1 MLQSYSFF
9 STLRVSASAFKRF
22 LLILVI
28 HRRVWHPCHT
38 HAARHTH
45 AACHNQAFGVRISP
59 TNAIG
64 RRTQSNRTPDAIQSD
79 TERNPIGRRTQSDQV
94 ANASGDK
101 NITYAHAK
109 LNYFRGCTCLKCTK
123 SITYT
128 TKSITYAH
136 AKLNRK
142 ALIVIKI
149 DYNIAE
155 V

>member
-64 RRTQSNRTPDAIQSD
+64 RRTQSDRTANAIRSGS
-79 TERNPIGRRTQSDQV
+79 ERNPIGRRTQSDRV
-94 ANASGDK
+94 ANASGGK
-101 NITYAHAK
+101 SITYAHAK
-109 LNYFRGCTCLKCTK
+109 LNHFRGCTCLKCTK

-136 AKLNRK
+136 AKLNLQ

-149 DYNIAE
+149 DHNTAE

>member
-22 LLILVI
+22 LLIWVI

-45 AACHNQAFGVRISP
+45 AACHNQAFGVRLGP
-59 TNAIG
+59 TNAIV
-64 RRTQSNRTPDAIQSD
+64 
-79 TERNPIGRRTQSDQV
+79 RRTQSDRT
-94 ANASGDK
+94 ADASGDK

-109 LNYFRGCTCLKCTK
+109 LNCFRGCTCLKCTK

-136 AKLNRK
+136 EKLNCK

-149 DYNIAE
+149 DHNTAE

>member
-38 HAARHTH
+38 HAACHTH
-45 AACHNQAFGVRISP
+45 TACHNQAFGIRLSP

-64 RRTQSNRTPDAIQSD
+64 RRTQSDW
-79 TERNPIGRRTQSDQV
+79 V
-94 ANASGDK
+94 ANASGD
-101 NITYAHAK
+101 
-109 LNYFRGCTCLKCTK
+109 
-123 SITYT
+123 
-128 TKSITYAH
+128 KSITYAH

-149 DYNIAE
+149 DHNTAE

>member
-38 HAARHTH
+38 HATCHTH
-45 AACHNQAFGVRISP
+45 AACHNQAFGVRLSS
-59 TNAIG
+59 TNTIVQ
-64 RRTQSNRTPDAIQSD
+64 RTQSDRTPNAIWSD
-79 TERNPIGRRTQSDQV
+79 GERNLIGRRTQSDRA

-101 NITYAHAK
+101 SITYAHAK
-109 LNYFRGCTCLKCTK
+109 LNCFRGCTCLKCTK

-136 AKLNRK
+136 AKLNRE

-149 DYNIAE
+149 NHDTAE

>member
-38 HAARHTH
+38 HAA
-45 AACHNQAFGVRISP
+45 CHNQAFGVRLSP

-64 RRTQSNRTPDAIQSD
+64 RRTQSDRTANAIRSD
-79 TERNPIGRRTQSDQV
+79 TERNPIGRRTQSDWA

-101 NITYAHAK
+101 
-109 LNYFRGCTCLKCTK
+109 
-123 SITYT
+123 
-128 TKSITYAH
+128 SITYAH
-136 AKLNRK
+136 EKLNRK

-149 DYNIAE
+149 NHDTAE

>member
-45 AACHNQAFGVRISP
+45 AACRNQAVGVRLSP
-59 TNAIG
+59 TNAIV
-64 RRTQSNRTPDAIQSD
+64 RRTQSDRTADAIRSGGG
-79 TERNPIGRRTQSDQV
+79 RNLIGRRTQSDRV
-94 ANASGDK
+94 ANASGD
-101 NITYAHAK
+101 
-109 LNYFRGCTCLKCTK
+109 
-123 SITYT
+123 
-128 TKSITYAH
+128 KSITYAH
-136 AKLNRK
+136 AKLNCK

-149 DYNIAE
+149 DHNTAE

>member
-45 AACHNQAFGVRISP
+45 AACHNQAFGIRLSP

-64 RRTQSNRTPDAIQSD
+64 RRTQSDRTPNAIRSD
-79 TERNPIGRRTQSDQV
+79 TERNLIWHRTQSDRA
-94 ANASGDK
+94 ANASGGK
-101 NITYAHAK
+101 SITYAHAK

-123 SITYT
+123 SITYAP
-128 TKSITYAH
+128 K
-136 AKLNRK
+136 
-142 ALIVIKI
+142 V
-149 DYNIAE
+149 
-155 V
+155 

>member
-9 STLRVSASAFKRF
+9 SRLRVSASAFKRF
-22 LLILVI
+22 LLIWVI

-38 HAARHTH
+38 HAVRHTH
-45 AACHNQAFGVRISP
+45 AACHNQAFGVRLSS
-59 TNAIG
+59 TNTIV
-64 RRTQSNRTPDAIQSD
+64 Q
-79 TERNPIGRRTQSDQV
+79 RTQSDRA

-101 NITYAHAK
+101 SITYAHEK
-109 LNYFRGCTCLKCTK
+109 LNCFRGCTCLKCTK

-128 TKSITYAH
+128 TKNITYAH

-149 DYNIAE
+149 NHNTAE

>member
-45 AACHNQAFGVRISP
+45 AACHNQAFGVRLSP

-64 RRTQSNRTPDAIQSD
+64 RRTQSDRVANAIRSGGG
-79 TERNPIGRRTQSDQV
+79 RNLIGHRTQSDRV

-101 NITYAHAK
+101 SITYAHAK
-109 LNYFRGCTCLKCTK
+109 LNRFRGCTCLKCTK
-123 SITYT
+123 SITY
-128 TKSITYAH
+128 AH
-136 AKLNRK
+136 AKLNRE

-149 DYNIAE
+149 DHNTAE

>member
-38 HAARHTH
+38 HATCHTH
-45 AACHNQAFGVRISP
+45 AVCHNQAFCVRISP

-64 RRTQSNRTPDAIQSD
+64 RRTQSDRTPNAIRSD
-79 TERNPIGRRTQSDQV
+79 TGRNLIGHRTQSDRV

-101 NITYAHAK
+101 SIMYTHAK

-123 SITYT
+123 SIM
-128 TKSITYAH
+128 YAH

-149 DYNIAE
+149 DHNKAE

>member
-22 LLILVI
+22 LSFLVI

-38 HAARHTH
+38 HAA
-45 AACHNQAFGVRISP
+45 CHNQAFGVRLSP
-59 TNAIG
+59 TNAIV
-64 RRTQSNRTPDAIQSD
+64 RRTQSDRIPNAIRSD
-79 TERNPIGRRTQSDQV
+79 TERNLIGHRTQSDWA

-101 NITYAHAK
+101 SIMYTHAK

-123 SITYT
+123 N
-128 TKSITYAH
+128 ITYAH
-136 AKLNRK
+136 AKLNRE

-149 DYNIAE
+149 DHNTAE

>member
-38 HAARHTH
+38 HAAYHTH
-45 AACHNQAFGVRISP
+45 TACHNQAFGIRLSP

-64 RRTQSNRTPDAIQSD
+64 HRTQSDRTPDAIRSD
-79 TERNPIGRRTQSDQV
+79 TERNLIGRRTQSDWV
-94 ANASGDK
+94 ANASGD
-101 NITYAHAK
+101 
-109 LNYFRGCTCLKCTK
+109 
-123 SITYT
+123 
-128 TKSITYAH
+128 KSITYAH

-149 DYNIAE
+149 DHNTAE

>member
-45 AACHNQAFGVRISP
+45 AACHNQAFGVLLGP
-59 TNAIG
+59 TNAIV
-64 RRTQSNRTPDAIQSD
+64 RRTQSDRTPNAIRSD
-79 TERNPIGRRTQSDQV
+79 GGRNLIGRRTQSDWT
-94 ANASGDK
+94 ANASGGK
-101 NITYAHAK
+101 SIMYAHEK

-128 TKSITYAH
+128 PK
-136 AKLNRK
+136 
-142 ALIVIKI
+142 V
-149 DYNIAE
+149 
-155 V
+155 

>member
-45 AACHNQAFGVRISP
+45 AACHNQAFGVRLSP

-64 RRTQSNRTPDAIQSD
+64 HRTQSDRTANAIRSD
-79 TERNPIGRRTQSDQV
+79 GGRNPIGWRTQSDQV
-94 ANASGDK
+94 ANASG
-101 NITYAHAK
+101 
-109 LNYFRGCTCLKCTK
+109 GK
-123 SITYT
+123 SRM
-128 TKSITYAH
+128 YAH

-149 DYNIAE
+149 DHNTAE

>member
-28 HRRVWHPCHT
+28 HRRVWQP
-38 HAARHTH
+38 A
-45 AACHNQAFGVRISP
+45 IP
-59 TNAIG
+59 TQPAIIKRSVSALALQMPSYGG
-64 RRTQSNRTPDAIQSD
+64 RNLIGLRTQSDRTPNAIRSD
-79 TERNPIGRRTQSDQV
+79 TERNLIGHRTQSDRV

-101 NITYAHAK
+101 SITYAHAK
-109 LNYFRGCTCLKCTK
+109 LNRFRGCTCLKCTK
-123 SITYT
+123 SIM
-128 TKSITYAH
+128 YAH
-136 AKLNRK
+136 AKLSPK

-149 DYNIAE
+149 DHNTAE